1 MMEQRDLTTLREM
14 LRGISAPHGAH
25 HVGEVAER
33 LLRLRDRLS
42 FDDADWYH
50 QLTQHVATLDSAS
63 TFQPTNDIEKSQVD
77 SAVGVAV
84 GEIRKLVQAKLG

>member
-1 MMEQRDLTTLREM
+1 MMEESDLTTLREM
-14 LRGISAPHGAH
+14 QREISAQRDVGHI
-25 HVGEVAER
+25 GEVAER

-63 TFQPTNDIEKSQVD
+63 TFHPTNDIEKGQVD
-77 SAVGVAV
+77 SAIEVAI
-84 GEIRKLVQAKLG
+84 GQIGKLVQAKLG